1 MNTKAIG
8 DIGENKAVRFL
19 KKKGFRIVDRNKHE
33 SRNEIDIVA
42 LNRQYVLF
50 VEVKTRTV
58 NDDAIGYLGVAASA
72 VNLKK
77 QERTIAA
84 ARNYIFENPKI
95 IKNKQIRFDVVEIY
109 LNKTDLKLKAVNHIE
124 NAFMAK

>member
-42 LNRQYVLF
+42 VNKQYVLF

-77 QERTIAA
+77 QERTIVA

-95 IKNKQIRFDVVEIY
+95 INKLITYTRGR
-109 LNKTDLKLKAVNHIE
+109 KK
-124 NAFMAK
+124 

>member
-1 MNTKAIG
+1 MNTKSIG
-8 DIGENKAVRFL
+8 DIGERIAARSL
-19 KKKGFRIVDRNKHE
+19 KKQGFRIIERNKHE
-33 SRNEIDIVA
+33 SRNEIDIIA
-42 LNRQYVLF
+42 ANRQYLLF

-58 NDDAIGYLGVAASA
+58 NDDTIGYLGIAASA

-109 LNKTDLKLKAVNHIE
+109 LNKSDLKLKAVNHIE